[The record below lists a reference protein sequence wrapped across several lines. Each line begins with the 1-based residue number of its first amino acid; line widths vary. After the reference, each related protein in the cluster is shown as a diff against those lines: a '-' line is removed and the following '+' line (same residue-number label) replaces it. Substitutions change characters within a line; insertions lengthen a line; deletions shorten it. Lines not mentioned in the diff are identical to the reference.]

1 MTLTGMDPRTPRP
14 GNSLVGRARA
24 LRSRRSARRGSG
36 EEDPPTAE
44 DALLRAL
51 CHDMRS
57 PLACLEAALG
67 SLDRLPEQRAEL
79 LELAQ
84 AQTAHLASLLR
95 TATAT
100 GGPPGRRSTGG
111 RCLRDVVT
119 ASIAAAGLPA
129 AQLTVRLHGDAGDV
143 AVGDAR
149 VQRILVNLLEN
160 AHRHG
165 KGAPVLLTAVR
176 AAGWVGLS
184 LTQAGVAADRVV
196 AHLRTARP
204 PVDLTGLGLWS
215 VQRQTR
221 ELGGQVVWDD
231 DGSAL
236 TLTVQLPDR

>member
-1 MTLTGMDPRTPRP
+1 MTLTGTGGRTPRP
-14 GNSLVGRARA
+14 VNALFGRARA
-24 LRSRRSARRGSG
+24 LRSLRPARRRTGA
-36 EEDPPTAE
+36 EDVPTTQ

-67 SLDRLPEQRAEL
+67 SLDRLPEQREEL

-100 GGPPGRRSTGG
+100 GGTPGRRTAGG

-129 AQLTVRLHGDAGDV
+129 AQLSVRLHGDAGDV

-165 KGAPVLLTAVR
+165 DGAAVR
-176 AAGWVGLS
+176 LGVTCTGGWVELA
-184 LTQAGVAADRVV
+184 LRQAGVRATRVAPYLHTAAPP
-196 AHLRTARP
+196 AH
-204 PVDLTGLGLWS
+204 LTGLGLWS
-215 VQRQTR
+215 VQRQAG
-221 ELGGQVVWDD
+221 ELGGRVVCED

-236 TLTVQLPDR
+236 TLRVQLPDH